1 MTREELTTIIGLL
14 EKVEDKRL
22 AWGTMWDEERGCG
35 CAQGVICPRVRWDG
49 QCTLAFSEEDFVN
62 ESVARWATTLVLSP
76 SALNE
81 LEAINDSI
89 MEATPE
95 ERYQEVM
102 KELRS
107 RL

>member
-1 MTREELTTIIGLL
+1 M
-14 EKVEDKRL
+14 
-22 AWGTMWDEERGCG
+22 
-35 CAQGVICPRVRWDG
+35 
-49 QCTLAFSEEDFVN
+49 N

>member
-1 MTREELTTIIGLL
+1 MTRNELTTIIGLL

-22 AWGTMWDEERGCG
+22 AIGEMWNEVAGCG
-35 CAQGVICPRVRWDG
+35 CAQGVICPRRLWHG
-49 QCTLAFSEEDFVN
+49 QCTLATDDDAFVSPQV
-62 ESVARWATTLVLSP
+62 EQWAKTLGLSP
-76 SALNE
+76 NALNE
-81 LEAINDSI
+81 LEEVNDNI
-89 MEATPE
+89 MWASPE